1 MAKNIF
7 KKLKMTSTNVG
18 KDVEQKEHAI
28 QSWRKGKLI
37 APFRKLLTPKTQH
50 TNTLCPRSPR
60 YVSFIS
66 AYTVLAALFVIGKT
80 KQLNCL

>member
-1 MAKNIF
+1 
-7 KKLKMTSTNVG
+7 MTSTNVG

-37 APFRKLLTPKTQH
+37 APLGKLLTAPKTQH
-50 TNTLCPRSPR
+50 TNTLCPRSPS

-66 AYTVLAALFVIGKT
+66 AYTILAA
-80 KQLNCL
+80 